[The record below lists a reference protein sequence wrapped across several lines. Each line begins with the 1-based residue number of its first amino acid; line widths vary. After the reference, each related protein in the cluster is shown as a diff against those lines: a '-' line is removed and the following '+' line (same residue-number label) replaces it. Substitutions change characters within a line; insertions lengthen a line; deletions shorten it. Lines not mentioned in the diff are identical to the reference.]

1 MMLIPL
7 EDGLI
12 WSLKCLFSMPAPR
25 LFPPPMT
32 INVAHCSFAVRGGEG
47 RREGGVVECSK
58 SISTQ
63 ELFYC
68 ERSAEELH
76 PSNAG
81 VDQSSRGLH
90 STLLL
95 RKLLCSR

>member
-1 MMLIPL
+1 M
-7 EDGLI
+7 
-12 WSLKCLFSMPAPR
+12 
-25 LFPPPMT
+25 
-32 INVAHCSFAVRGGEG
+32 
-47 RREGGVVECSK
+47 ECSK
-58 SISTQ
+58 SIFTQ

-68 ERSAEELH
+68 ERNAEELH